1 MRTTDHFVGIVEQ
14 HCLNSDVLHRIL
26 SNLRSGVT
34 EIMCHP
40 GLIDEQAGVYSRTP
54 PHREVELASLKDPRL
69 RSCLTDGDIRLMNY
83 GDL

>member
-1 MRTTDHFVGIVEQ
+1 MRTTDHFLGIEVQ
-14 HCLNSDVLHRIL
+14 HCLNSDLLRSIL

-40 GLIDEQAGVYSRTP
+40 GYVDDEARAYSRTP
-54 PHREVELASLKDPRL
+54 PHREVELAGLIDARVKDCIASNAVRL
-69 RSCLTDGDIRLMNY
+69 IHY